1 MDKGFLTEAFKELKM
16 LNEEDYN
23 LNNKDE
29 IEDMH
34 DTVFNQLDDKS
45 IDIIDPNAQSVDDL
59 EDSYIGK
66 VILDCDVCHSKIY
79 KDPSEVVIDDES
91 SLANIDEECPYCYS
105 TDGYKIIGEVASYDG
120 ASLEDDADEEDEDDE
135 DEHDEDNEDEDEED
149 EELTEAKNKHYRKK
163 SYLKESQ
170 KSKSI
175 KESYRFYGSNKTVKD
190 YFNNVIVNA
199 ERVKDADIRFTN
211 YLITDKGKLEIGFI
225 KLPYETFPDDDAIIV
240 IPSFD
245 YQWIGDWDSA
255 LEVYDII
262 TKKVSEIYDIQTF
275 VNSISGDPSPEKVD
289 KILRGLSKSKVVD
302 LKESKSIKDDD
313 EDSINESR
321 KSKSIKESLQKG
333 DYVRI
338 QWKDPNW
345 STTSPCYASCT
356 YLGRTNDGKYKFKS
370 DTYGWIFIVDTTT
383 NTVTTPQDK
392 EFELYD
398 NSGWTK
404 IFNESKSIKEDEDS
418 INEGILGKA
427 AGGNLVGSTVGA
439 GLGTALGSVAG
450 VPGMIAGG
458 IAGSALGG
466 SAGSKLA
473 AGSELL
479 KDDIA
484 PSKGQRKFK
493 HLKSIDECNAS
504 NNSKSQLSNK
514 IYKSKKANEGLK
526 HLKKSF
532 KKNVSESQC
541 SQCDQVADILQNST
555 YPRGFRYL
563 SGNGT
568 AGEVQYN
575 GVKYAFRK
583 RNDGTYK
590 VMTSADAGWN
600 WSDTLYKESI
610 EDINVNTTD
619 GSVKVDQSE
628 GNINISIEKNSLKDD
643 KIIPVSSDVKD
654 EIANNSEDDTIE
666 FDDVDSQ
673 AFDELG
679 ESYLKKI
686 YENVKSFKTT
696 KSYQSGNKL
705 VVEGKIKFT
714 SNNVKPTQFIF
725 ENFNFNKSKEKL
737 VMFGENAQISRGKK
751 SFRLAGKLNENI
763 FVPTSLRYAYSAK
776 LDENKSQR
784 ITGHVKL
791 NEAKAV
797 DLSKVEGSMSNII
810 QSNMDKINNCKT
822 KDELLSTIKKIFD
835 ENNLNTKASNRLLN
849 NIARCKNFNN
859 ALMVVTNSYLSG
871 TGNKVIK

>member
-34 DTVFNQLDDKS
+34 DTVFNQLNDKS
-45 IDIIDPNAQSVDDL
+45 IDIIDPNAQSTDDL

-79 KDPSEVVIDDES
+79 KDPSEVIIDDES
-91 SLANIDEECPYCYS
+91 SLANVDEECPYCYS

-120 ASLEDDADEEDEDDE
+120 ASSENEDADE
-135 DEHDEDNEDEDEED
+135 
-149 EELTEAKNKHYRKK
+149 
-163 SYLKESQ
+163 
-170 KSKSI
+170 
-175 KESYRFYGSNKTVKD
+175 
-190 YFNNVIVNA
+190 
-199 ERVKDADIRFTN
+199 
-211 YLITDKGKLEIGFI
+211 
-225 KLPYETFPDDDAIIV
+225 
-240 IPSFD
+240 
-245 YQWIGDWDSA
+245 DSM
-255 LEVYDII
+255 D
-262 TKKVSEIYDIQTF
+262 
-275 VNSISGDPSPEKVD
+275 
-289 KILRGLSKSKVVD
+289 
-302 LKESKSIKDDD
+302 
-313 EDSINESR
+313 
-321 KSKSIKESLQKG
+321 
-333 DYVRI
+333 
-338 QWKDPNW
+338 
-345 STTSPCYASCT
+345 
-356 YLGRTNDGKYKFKS
+356 
-370 DTYGWIFIVDTTT
+370 
-383 NTVTTPQDK
+383 
-392 EFELYD
+392 
-398 NSGWTK
+398 
-404 IFNESKSIKEDEDS
+404 
-418 INEGILGKA
+418 EGILGKA
-427 AGGNLVGSTVGA
+427 VGGNLVGSTIGA

-458 IAGSALGG
+458 IAGSALSG

-473 AGSELL
+473 VGSELL

-484 PSKGQRKFK
+484 PGKSQRKFK
-493 HLKSIDECNAS
+493 HLKSIDES
-504 NNSKSQLSNK
+504 NDSKFSLSNK
-514 IYKSKKANEGLK
+514 IYKSKKVNEGLK

-532 KKNVSESQC
+532 KKSISESENLL
-541 SQCDQVADILQNST
+541 CDRVAYILQNNIF
-555 YPRGFRYL
+555 PRGFQYL

-568 AGEVQYN
+568 VGVVQYN
-575 GVKYAFRK
+575 GAKYAYRK
-583 RNDGTYK
+583 RDDGTYK
-590 VMTSADAGWN
+590 VMTDIAAGPN
-600 WSDTLYKESI
+600 WSETLYKESI

-619 GSVKVDQSE
+619 GCVKVDQSE
-628 GNINISIEKNSLKDD
+628 DNINISIEKNSLKDD
-643 KIIPVSSDVKD
+643 KIIPVSSDVKN
-654 EIANNSEDDTIE
+654 EIANDSEDDTVE

-705 VVEGKIKFT
+705 VIEGKIKFT

-725 ENFNFNKSKEKL
+725 ENFNFNKLKEKI

-763 FVPTSLRYAYSAK
+763 FIPTSLRYAYSAK

-784 ITGHVKL
+784 IVGHIKL
-791 NEAKAV
+791 NEAKVV

-822 KDELLSTIKKIFD
+822 KDELLNTVKKIFD

-849 NIARCKNFNN
+849 NIIRSKDFIT
-859 ALMVVTNSYLSG
+859 ALQAVTNSYLSG

>member
-79 KDPSEVVIDDES
+79 KDPSEVIIDDES

-120 ASLEDDADEEDEDDE
+120 ASLEDDEDDDEDDTEEDDTKEDDE
-135 DEHDEDNEDEDEED
+135 DDEDEED
-149 EELTEAKNKHYRKK
+149 EELTEAKNKRYRKK
-163 SYLKESQ
+163 SYLKEYQ
-170 KSKSI
+170 KSK
-175 KESYRFYGSNKTVKD
+175 FYKPYTFYSNKTVKD
-190 YFNNVIVNA
+190 YLNELIVDVEHTEDA
-199 ERVKDADIRFTN
+199 EIRFIN
-211 YLITDKGKLEIGFI
+211 YLITDKGKLEIGLI
-225 KLPYETFPDDDAIIV
+225 ELPYDSPIYGDAMIV

-245 YQWIGDWDSA
+245 YQWSGDWDSA
-255 LEVYDII
+255 LEIYDSI

-275 VNSISGDPSPEKVD
+275 IGSIDGDLSPEKID
-289 KILRGLSKSKVVD
+289 KILRDLSKSEVID
-302 LKESKSIKDDD
+302 LEESKSIKDDD
-313 EDSINESR
+313 EDSINE
-321 KSKSIKESLQKG
+321 
-333 DYVRI
+333 
-338 QWKDPNW
+338 
-345 STTSPCYASCT
+345 
-356 YLGRTNDGKYKFKS
+356 
-370 DTYGWIFIVDTTT
+370 
-383 NTVTTPQDK
+383 
-392 EFELYD
+392 
-398 NSGWTK
+398 
-404 IFNESKSIKEDEDS
+404 
-418 INEGILGKA
+418 GILGKA
-427 AGGNLVGSTVGA
+427 VGGNLVGSTVGA

-466 SAGSKLA
+466 STGSKLA

-532 KKNVSESQC
+532 KKNISESGC
-541 SQCDQVADILQNST
+541 TQCDIVADILQNST

-583 RNDGTYK
+583 RDDGTYK

-600 WSDTLYKESI
+600 WSDTLYKEGI

-725 ENFNFNKSKEKL
+725 ENFNFNKSKEKI

-784 ITGHVKL
+784 IAGYVKL

>member
-45 IDIIDPNAQSVDDL
+45 IDIIDPNAQSIDDL

-66 VILDCDVCHSKIY
+66 VILDCNVCHSKIY

-120 ASLEDDADEEDEDDE
+120 ASLEDEDDADEDDEHDEDDVDEEDEDDE
-135 DEHDEDNEDEDEED
+135 DEHDED
-149 EELTEAKNKHYRKK
+149 
-163 SYLKESQ
+163 
-170 KSKSI
+170 
-175 KESYRFYGSNKTVKD
+175 
-190 YFNNVIVNA
+190 
-199 ERVKDADIRFTN
+199 
-211 YLITDKGKLEIGFI
+211 
-225 KLPYETFPDDDAIIV
+225 
-240 IPSFD
+240 
-245 YQWIGDWDSA
+245 
-255 LEVYDII
+255 
-262 TKKVSEIYDIQTF
+262 
-275 VNSISGDPSPEKVD
+275 
-289 KILRGLSKSKVVD
+289 
-302 LKESKSIKDDD
+302 
-313 EDSINESR
+313 
-321 KSKSIKESLQKG
+321 
-333 DYVRI
+333 
-338 QWKDPNW
+338 
-345 STTSPCYASCT
+345 
-356 YLGRTNDGKYKFKS
+356 
-370 DTYGWIFIVDTTT
+370 
-383 NTVTTPQDK
+383 
-392 EFELYD
+392 
-398 NSGWTK
+398 
-404 IFNESKSIKEDEDS
+404 DEDS

-427 AGGNLVGSTVGA
+427 VGGNLVGSTVGA

-458 IAGSALGG
+458 IAGSALGR

-532 KKNVSESQC
+532 KKNISESQC
-541 SQCDQVADILQNST
+541 SQCDQVADILQNRT
-555 YPRGFRYL
+555 YPRGFKFL
-563 SGNGT
+563 SSNG
-568 AGEVQYN
+568 AVGEVQYN
-575 GVKYAFRK
+575 GAKYAFRK

-654 EIANNSEDDTIE
+654 EIANNSEDDTVE

-725 ENFNFNKSKEKL
+725 ENFNFNKSKSKI

>member
-45 IDIIDPNAQSVDDL
+45 IDIIDPNAQSIDDL

-66 VILDCDVCHSKIY
+66 VILDCNVCHSKIY
-79 KDPSEVVIDDES
+79 KDLSEVVIDDES

-120 ASLEDDADEEDEDDE
+120 ASLEDDADEDDEDDE
-135 DEHDEDNEDEDEED
+135 DEHDEDDADED
-149 EELTEAKNKHYRKK
+149 
-163 SYLKESQ
+163 
-170 KSKSI
+170 
-175 KESYRFYGSNKTVKD
+175 
-190 YFNNVIVNA
+190 
-199 ERVKDADIRFTN
+199 
-211 YLITDKGKLEIGFI
+211 
-225 KLPYETFPDDDAIIV
+225 
-240 IPSFD
+240 
-245 YQWIGDWDSA
+245 
-255 LEVYDII
+255 
-262 TKKVSEIYDIQTF
+262 
-275 VNSISGDPSPEKVD
+275 
-289 KILRGLSKSKVVD
+289 
-302 LKESKSIKDDD
+302 
-313 EDSINESR
+313 
-321 KSKSIKESLQKG
+321 
-333 DYVRI
+333 
-338 QWKDPNW
+338 
-345 STTSPCYASCT
+345 
-356 YLGRTNDGKYKFKS
+356 
-370 DTYGWIFIVDTTT
+370 
-383 NTVTTPQDK
+383 
-392 EFELYD
+392 
-398 NSGWTK
+398 
-404 IFNESKSIKEDEDS
+404 DEDS

-427 AGGNLVGSTVGA
+427 VGGNLVGSTVGA

-532 KKNVSESQC
+532 KKNISESQC
-541 SQCDQVADILQNST
+541 SQCDQVADILQNRT
-555 YPRGFRYL
+555 QPRGFKFL
-563 SGNGT
+563 SSNGVV
-568 AGEVQYN
+568 GEVQYN
-575 GVKYAFRK
+575 GAKYAFRK

-654 EIANNSEDDTIE
+654 EIANNSEDDTVE

-725 ENFNFNKSKEKL
+725 ENFNFNKSKSKI

-784 ITGHVKL
+784 ITGYVKL

>member
-45 IDIIDPNAQSVDDL
+45 IDIIDPNAQSIDDL

-66 VILDCDVCHSKIY
+66 VILDCNVCHSKIY
-79 KDPSEVVIDDES
+79 KDLSEVVIDDES

-120 ASLEDDADEEDEDDE
+120 ASLEDDADEDDEDDE
-135 DEHDEDNEDEDEED
+135 DEHDEDDADED
-149 EELTEAKNKHYRKK
+149 
-163 SYLKESQ
+163 
-170 KSKSI
+170 
-175 KESYRFYGSNKTVKD
+175 
-190 YFNNVIVNA
+190 
-199 ERVKDADIRFTN
+199 DAD
-211 YLITDKGKLEIGFI
+211 
-225 KLPYETFPDDDAIIV
+225 
-240 IPSFD
+240 
-245 YQWIGDWDSA
+245 
-255 LEVYDII
+255 
-262 TKKVSEIYDIQTF
+262 
-275 VNSISGDPSPEKVD
+275 
-289 KILRGLSKSKVVD
+289 
-302 LKESKSIKDDD
+302 
-313 EDSINESR
+313 ED
-321 KSKSIKESLQKG
+321 
-333 DYVRI
+333 
-338 QWKDPNW
+338 
-345 STTSPCYASCT
+345 
-356 YLGRTNDGKYKFKS
+356 
-370 DTYGWIFIVDTTT
+370 
-383 NTVTTPQDK
+383 
-392 EFELYD
+392 
-398 NSGWTK
+398 
-404 IFNESKSIKEDEDS
+404 DEDS

-427 AGGNLVGSTVGA
+427 VGGNLVGSTVGA

-532 KKNVSESQC
+532 KKNISESQC
-541 SQCDQVADILQNST
+541 SQCDQVADILQNRT
-555 YPRGFRYL
+555 QPRGFKFL
-563 SGNGT
+563 SSNGVV
-568 AGEVQYN
+568 GEVQYN
-575 GVKYAFRK
+575 GAKYAFRK

-654 EIANNSEDDTIE
+654 EIANNSEDDTVE

-725 ENFNFNKSKEKL
+725 ENFNFNKSKSKI

-784 ITGHVKL
+784 ITGYVKL

>member
-120 ASLEDDADEEDEDDE
+120 ASLEDDADEEDADE
-135 DEHDEDNEDEDEED
+135 EDEDEED
-149 EELTEAKNKHYRKK
+149 EH
-163 SYLKESQ
+163 
-170 KSKSI
+170 
-175 KESYRFYGSNKTVKD
+175 
-190 YFNNVIVNA
+190 
-199 ERVKDADIRFTN
+199 
-211 YLITDKGKLEIGFI
+211 
-225 KLPYETFPDDDAIIV
+225 
-240 IPSFD
+240 
-245 YQWIGDWDSA
+245 
-255 LEVYDII
+255 
-262 TKKVSEIYDIQTF
+262 
-275 VNSISGDPSPEKVD
+275 
-289 KILRGLSKSKVVD
+289 
-302 LKESKSIKDDD
+302 D
-313 EDSINESR
+313 ED
-321 KSKSIKESLQKG
+321 
-333 DYVRI
+333 
-338 QWKDPNW
+338 
-345 STTSPCYASCT
+345 
-356 YLGRTNDGKYKFKS
+356 
-370 DTYGWIFIVDTTT
+370 
-383 NTVTTPQDK
+383 
-392 EFELYD
+392 
-398 NSGWTK
+398 
-404 IFNESKSIKEDEDS
+404 DEDS

-427 AGGNLVGSTVGA
+427 VGGNLVGSTVGA

-458 IAGSALGG
+458 IAGSALGR

-479 KDDIA
+479 KDDIT
-484 PSKGQRKFK
+484 PSKSQRKFK
-493 HLKSIDECNAS
+493 HLKSIDECNTS

-514 IYKSKKANEGLK
+514 IYKSKKANEELK

-532 KKNVSESQC
+532 KKNISESQC
-541 SQCDQVADILQNST
+541 SQCDQVADILQNRT
-555 YPRGFRYL
+555 YPRGFKFL
-563 SGNGT
+563 SSNG
-568 AGEVQYN
+568 AVGEVQYN
-575 GVKYAFRK
+575 GAKYAFRK

-600 WSDTLYKESI
+600 WSETLYKESI

-654 EIANNSEDDTIE
+654 EIANNSEDDTVE

-725 ENFNFNKSKEKL
+725 ENFNFNKSKSKI

>member
-59 EDSYIGK
+59 EDSYVGK

-79 KDPSEVVIDDES
+79 KDPSEVIIDDES

-120 ASLEDDADEEDEDDE
+120 ASLEDDEDKDDEDDTEEDDTKEDDEEEDDE
-135 DEHDEDNEDEDEED
+135 DEDDADED
-149 EELTEAKNKHYRKK
+149 
-163 SYLKESQ
+163 
-170 KSKSI
+170 
-175 KESYRFYGSNKTVKD
+175 
-190 YFNNVIVNA
+190 
-199 ERVKDADIRFTN
+199 
-211 YLITDKGKLEIGFI
+211 
-225 KLPYETFPDDDAIIV
+225 
-240 IPSFD
+240 
-245 YQWIGDWDSA
+245 
-255 LEVYDII
+255 
-262 TKKVSEIYDIQTF
+262 
-275 VNSISGDPSPEKVD
+275 
-289 KILRGLSKSKVVD
+289 
-302 LKESKSIKDDD
+302 
-313 EDSINESR
+313 
-321 KSKSIKESLQKG
+321 
-333 DYVRI
+333 
-338 QWKDPNW
+338 
-345 STTSPCYASCT
+345 
-356 YLGRTNDGKYKFKS
+356 
-370 DTYGWIFIVDTTT
+370 
-383 NTVTTPQDK
+383 
-392 EFELYD
+392 
-398 NSGWTK
+398 
-404 IFNESKSIKEDEDS
+404 DEDS

-427 AGGNLVGSTVGA
+427 VGGNLVGSTVGA

-479 KDDIA
+479 KDDIT
-484 PSKGQRKFK
+484 PSKSQRKFK

-514 IYKSKKANEGLK
+514 IYKSKKVNEGLK

-532 KKNVSESQC
+532 KKNISESQC
-541 SQCDQVADILQNST
+541 SQCDQVADILQNRT
-555 YPRGFRYL
+555 YPRGFKFL
-563 SGNGT
+563 SNNGT
-568 AGEVQYN
+568 VGEVQYN
-575 GVKYAFRK
+575 GAKYAFRK

-590 VMTSADAGWN
+590 VRTSADAGWN
-600 WSDTLYKESI
+600 WSETLYKESI

-725 ENFNFNKSKEKL
+725 ENFNFNKSKEKI

-784 ITGHVKL
+784 IAGHVKL

>member
-79 KDPSEVVIDDES
+79 KDPSEVIIDDES

-149 EELTEAKNKHYRKK
+149 DELTEAKNKYCRKK
-163 SYLKESQ
+163 SYLKEYQ

-175 KESYRFYGSNKTVKD
+175 KESYRFYGSNQTVKD

-199 ERVKDADIRFTN
+199 EHVKDADIRFTN

-225 KLPYETFPDDDAIIV
+225 KLPYETFPDDDALIV

-275 VNSISGDPSPEKVD
+275 VNSISGDPSPEKID
-289 KILRGLSKSKVVD
+289 KILRSLSKSEVVD
-302 LKESKSIKDDD
+302 LEESKSIKDDD
-313 EDSINESR
+313 ED
-321 KSKSIKESLQKG
+321 
-333 DYVRI
+333 
-338 QWKDPNW
+338 
-345 STTSPCYASCT
+345 
-356 YLGRTNDGKYKFKS
+356 
-370 DTYGWIFIVDTTT
+370 
-383 NTVTTPQDK
+383 
-392 EFELYD
+392 
-398 NSGWTK
+398 
-404 IFNESKSIKEDEDS
+404 DEDS
-418 INEGILGKA
+418 IDEGILGKA
-427 AGGNLVGSTVGA
+427 VGGNLVGSTVGA

-479 KDDIA
+479 KDDIV

-504 NNSKSQLSNK
+504 NNSKSQPSNK
-514 IYKSKKANEGLK
+514 IYKSKKVNEGLK

-532 KKNVSESQC
+532 KK
-541 SQCDQVADILQNST
+541 
-555 YPRGFRYL
+555 
-563 SGNGT
+563 
-568 AGEVQYN
+568 
-575 GVKYAFRK
+575 K
-583 RNDGTYK
+583 
-590 VMTSADAGWN
+590 
-600 WSDTLYKESI
+600 SDYKESI

-628 GNINISIEKNSLKDD
+628 GNINISIEKNSLKDN

-725 ENFNFNKSKEKL
+725 ENFNFNKSKEKI

-784 ITGHVKL
+784 IAGHVKL

>member
-45 IDIIDPNAQSVDDL
+45 IDIIDPNAQSIDDL

-120 ASLEDDADEEDEDDE
+120 ASLEDEDDADEEDEDE
-135 DEHDEDNEDEDEED
+135 DDEDN
-149 EELTEAKNKHYRKK
+149 ELTEAKNKYCRKK
-163 SYLKESQ
+163 SYLKEYQ
-170 KSKSI
+170 KSKFY
-175 KESYRFYGSNKTVKD
+175 KPYRYDINKTVKD
-190 YFNNVIVNA
+190 YLNELIVDV
-199 ERVKDADIRFTN
+199 EHTEDAKIRFIN
-211 YLITDKGKLEIGFI
+211 YLITDKGKLEIGLI
-225 KLPYETFPDDDAIIV
+225 ELPYDSPIYGDAMIV

-245 YQWIGDWDSA
+245 YQWSGDWDSA
-255 LEVYDII
+255 LEIYDSI
-262 TKKVSEIYDIQTF
+262 TKRVSEIYDIQTF
-275 VNSISGDPSPEKVD
+275 IDSIDSDLSPEKVD

-302 LKESKSIKDDD
+302 LKESKSIKDD
-313 EDSINESR
+313 
-321 KSKSIKESLQKG
+321 
-333 DYVRI
+333 
-338 QWKDPNW
+338 
-345 STTSPCYASCT
+345 
-356 YLGRTNDGKYKFKS
+356 
-370 DTYGWIFIVDTTT
+370 
-383 NTVTTPQDK
+383 
-392 EFELYD
+392 
-398 NSGWTK
+398 
-404 IFNESKSIKEDEDS
+404 EDS

-427 AGGNLVGSTVGA
+427 VGGNLVGSTVGA

-479 KDDIA
+479 KDDIT
-484 PSKGQRKFK
+484 PSKSQRKFK

-532 KKNVSESQC
+532 KKNISESQC
-541 SQCDQVADILQNST
+541 SQCDQVADILQNRT
-555 YPRGFRYL
+555 YPRGFKFL
-563 SGNGT
+563 SSNGT

-575 GVKYAFRK
+575 GAKYAFRK
-583 RNDGTYK
+583 KNDGTYK
-590 VMTSADAGWN
+590 VMTDIAAGSN
-600 WSDTLYKESI
+600 WSETLYKESI

-654 EIANNSEDDTIE
+654 EIANNSEDDTVE

-725 ENFNFNKSKEKL
+725 ENFNFNKSKEKI

-784 ITGHVKL
+784 IAGHVKL

-797 DLSKVEGSMSNII
+797 DLSKIEGSMSNII

>member
-59 EDSYIGK
+59 EDSYVGK

-79 KDPSEVVIDDES
+79 KDPSEVIIDDES

-120 ASLEDDADEEDEDDE
+120 ASLEDDDEDDTEEDDTEEDDTKEDDEDDEEDED
-135 DEHDEDNEDEDEED
+135 
-149 EELTEAKNKHYRKK
+149 
-163 SYLKESQ
+163 
-170 KSKSI
+170 
-175 KESYRFYGSNKTVKD
+175 
-190 YFNNVIVNA
+190 
-199 ERVKDADIRFTN
+199 
-211 YLITDKGKLEIGFI
+211 
-225 KLPYETFPDDDAIIV
+225 
-240 IPSFD
+240 
-245 YQWIGDWDSA
+245 
-255 LEVYDII
+255 
-262 TKKVSEIYDIQTF
+262 
-275 VNSISGDPSPEKVD
+275 
-289 KILRGLSKSKVVD
+289 
-302 LKESKSIKDDD
+302 
-313 EDSINESR
+313 
-321 KSKSIKESLQKG
+321 
-333 DYVRI
+333 
-338 QWKDPNW
+338 
-345 STTSPCYASCT
+345 
-356 YLGRTNDGKYKFKS
+356 
-370 DTYGWIFIVDTTT
+370 
-383 NTVTTPQDK
+383 
-392 EFELYD
+392 
-398 NSGWTK
+398 
-404 IFNESKSIKEDEDS
+404 DEDS

-427 AGGNLVGSTVGA
+427 VGGNLVGSTVGA

-458 IAGSALGG
+458 IAGSALGR

-504 NNSKSQLSNK
+504 NNSKSQFSNK

-532 KKNVSESQC
+532 KKNISESQC
-541 SQCDQVADILQNST
+541 SQCDQVADILQNRT
-555 YPRGFRYL
+555 YPRGFKFL
-563 SGNGT
+563 SNNGT
-568 AGEVQYN
+568 VGEVQYN
-575 GVKYAFRK
+575 GAKYAFRK

-590 VMTSADAGWN
+590 VRTSADAGWN
-600 WSDTLYKESI
+600 WSETLYKESI

-725 ENFNFNKSKEKL
+725 ENFNFNKSKEKI

-784 ITGHVKL
+784 IAGHVKL

-849 NIARCKNFNN
+849 NIAKCKNFTD
-859 ALMVVTNSYLSG
+859 ALTVVTNSYLSG

>member
-59 EDSYIGK
+59 EDSYVGK

-79 KDPSEVVIDDES
+79 KDPSEVIIDDES

-120 ASLEDDADEEDEDDE
+120 ASLEDEDEDDTEEDDEDGEDDTEEDDE
-135 DEHDEDNEDEDEED
+135 DEDDADEDEPYTYD
-149 EELTEAKNKHYRKK
+149 
-163 SYLKESQ
+163 
-170 KSKSI
+170 I
-175 KESYRFYGSNKTVKD
+175 NKTVKD
-190 YFNNVIVNA
+190 YLNELIVDV
-199 ERVKDADIRFTN
+199 EHTEDAKIRFIN
-211 YLITDKGKLEIGFI
+211 YLITDKGKLEIGLI
-225 KLPYETFPDDDAIIV
+225 ELPYDSPIYGDAMIV

-245 YQWIGDWDSA
+245 YQWSGDWDSA
-255 LEVYDII
+255 LEIYDSI

-275 VNSISGDPSPEKVD
+275 IGSIDGDLSPEKID
-289 KILRGLSKSKVVD
+289 KILRDLSKSGVVD
-302 LKESKSIKDDD
+302 LEESKSIKDDD
-313 EDSINESR
+313 EDSINE
-321 KSKSIKESLQKG
+321 
-333 DYVRI
+333 
-338 QWKDPNW
+338 
-345 STTSPCYASCT
+345 
-356 YLGRTNDGKYKFKS
+356 
-370 DTYGWIFIVDTTT
+370 
-383 NTVTTPQDK
+383 
-392 EFELYD
+392 
-398 NSGWTK
+398 
-404 IFNESKSIKEDEDS
+404 
-418 INEGILGKA
+418 GILGKA
-427 AGGNLVGSTVGA
+427 VGGNLVGSTVGA

-532 KKNVSESQC
+532 KKNISESQC
-541 SQCDQVADILQNST
+541 TQCDIVADILQNST
-555 YPRGFRYL
+555 HPRGFRYL

-600 WSDTLYKESI
+600 WSETLYKESI

-643 KIIPVSSDVKD
+643 KIVPVSSDVKD

-725 ENFNFNKSKEKL
+725 ENFNFNKSKEKI

-784 ITGHVKL
+784 IAGHVKL
-791 NEAKAV
+791 NEAKAI

-849 NIARCKNFNN
+849 NIAKCKNFTD
-859 ALMVVTNSYLSG
+859 ALTVVTNSYLSG

>member
-79 KDPSEVVIDDES
+79 KDPSEVIIDDES

-120 ASLEDDADEEDEDDE
+120 ASLEDEDDTEEDDEDGEDDTEEDDEDGEDEEDED
-135 DEHDEDNEDEDEED
+135 
-149 EELTEAKNKHYRKK
+149 
-163 SYLKESQ
+163 
-170 KSKSI
+170 
-175 KESYRFYGSNKTVKD
+175 
-190 YFNNVIVNA
+190 
-199 ERVKDADIRFTN
+199 
-211 YLITDKGKLEIGFI
+211 
-225 KLPYETFPDDDAIIV
+225 
-240 IPSFD
+240 
-245 YQWIGDWDSA
+245 
-255 LEVYDII
+255 
-262 TKKVSEIYDIQTF
+262 
-275 VNSISGDPSPEKVD
+275 
-289 KILRGLSKSKVVD
+289 
-302 LKESKSIKDDD
+302 
-313 EDSINESR
+313 
-321 KSKSIKESLQKG
+321 
-333 DYVRI
+333 
-338 QWKDPNW
+338 
-345 STTSPCYASCT
+345 
-356 YLGRTNDGKYKFKS
+356 
-370 DTYGWIFIVDTTT
+370 
-383 NTVTTPQDK
+383 
-392 EFELYD
+392 
-398 NSGWTK
+398 
-404 IFNESKSIKEDEDS
+404 DEDS

-427 AGGNLVGSTVGA
+427 VGGNLVGSTVGA

-458 IAGSALGG
+458 IAGSALGR

-504 NNSKSQLSNK
+504 NNSKSQFSNK

-532 KKNVSESQC
+532 KKNISESQC
-541 SQCDQVADILQNST
+541 SQCDQVADILQNRT
-555 YPRGFRYL
+555 YPRDFKFL
-563 SGNGT
+563 SSNGT
-568 AGEVQYN
+568 VGEVQYN
-575 GVKYAFRK
+575 GAKYAFRK
-583 RNDGTYK
+583 RNNGTYK

-600 WSDTLYKESI
+600 WSETLYKESI

-643 KIIPVSSDVKD
+643 KIVPVSSDVKD

-725 ENFNFNKSKEKL
+725 ENFNFNKSKEKI

-784 ITGHVKL
+784 IAGHVKL

-849 NIARCKNFNN
+849 NIAKCKNFTD
-859 ALMVVTNSYLSG
+859 ALTVVTNSYLSG

>member
-79 KDPSEVVIDDES
+79 KDPSEVIIDDES

-149 EELTEAKNKHYRKK
+149 DELTEAKNKYCRKK
-163 SYLKESQ
+163 SYLKEYQ

-175 KESYRFYGSNKTVKD
+175 KESYRFYGSNQTVKD

-199 ERVKDADIRFTN
+199 EHVKDADIRFTN

-225 KLPYETFPDDDAIIV
+225 KLPYETFPDDDALIV

-275 VNSISGDPSPEKVD
+275 VNSISGDPSPEKID
-289 KILRGLSKSKVVD
+289 KILRSLSKSEVVD
-302 LKESKSIKDDD
+302 LEESKSIKDDD
-313 EDSINESR
+313 ED
-321 KSKSIKESLQKG
+321 
-333 DYVRI
+333 
-338 QWKDPNW
+338 
-345 STTSPCYASCT
+345 
-356 YLGRTNDGKYKFKS
+356 
-370 DTYGWIFIVDTTT
+370 
-383 NTVTTPQDK
+383 
-392 EFELYD
+392 
-398 NSGWTK
+398 
-404 IFNESKSIKEDEDS
+404 DEDS
-418 INEGILGKA
+418 IDEGILGKA
-427 AGGNLVGSTVGA
+427 VGGNLVGSTVGA

-450 VPGMIAGG
+450 VPGMIVGG

-479 KDDIA
+479 KDDIV

-504 NNSKSQLSNK
+504 NNSKSQPSNK
-514 IYKSKKANEGLK
+514 IYKSKKVNEGLK

-532 KKNVSESQC
+532 KK
-541 SQCDQVADILQNST
+541 
-555 YPRGFRYL
+555 
-563 SGNGT
+563 
-568 AGEVQYN
+568 
-575 GVKYAFRK
+575 K
-583 RNDGTYK
+583 
-590 VMTSADAGWN
+590 
-600 WSDTLYKESI
+600 SDYKESI

-628 GNINISIEKNSLKDD
+628 GNINISIEKNSLKDN

-725 ENFNFNKSKEKL
+725 ENFNFNKSKEKI

-784 ITGHVKL
+784 IAGHVKL

>member
-59 EDSYIGK
+59 EDSYVGK

-79 KDPSEVVIDDES
+79 KDPSEVIIDDES

-120 ASLEDDADEEDEDDE
+120 ASLEDDEDKDDEDDTEEDDTKEDDEEEDDE
-135 DEHDEDNEDEDEED
+135 DEDDADED
-149 EELTEAKNKHYRKK
+149 
-163 SYLKESQ
+163 
-170 KSKSI
+170 
-175 KESYRFYGSNKTVKD
+175 
-190 YFNNVIVNA
+190 
-199 ERVKDADIRFTN
+199 
-211 YLITDKGKLEIGFI
+211 
-225 KLPYETFPDDDAIIV
+225 
-240 IPSFD
+240 
-245 YQWIGDWDSA
+245 
-255 LEVYDII
+255 
-262 TKKVSEIYDIQTF
+262 
-275 VNSISGDPSPEKVD
+275 
-289 KILRGLSKSKVVD
+289 
-302 LKESKSIKDDD
+302 
-313 EDSINESR
+313 
-321 KSKSIKESLQKG
+321 
-333 DYVRI
+333 
-338 QWKDPNW
+338 
-345 STTSPCYASCT
+345 
-356 YLGRTNDGKYKFKS
+356 
-370 DTYGWIFIVDTTT
+370 
-383 NTVTTPQDK
+383 
-392 EFELYD
+392 
-398 NSGWTK
+398 
-404 IFNESKSIKEDEDS
+404 DEDS

-427 AGGNLVGSTVGA
+427 VGGNLVGSTVGA

-458 IAGSALGG
+458 IAGSALGR

-532 KKNVSESQC
+532 KKNISESQC
-541 SQCDQVADILQNST
+541 SQCDQVADILQNRT
-555 YPRGFRYL
+555 YPRGFKFL
-563 SGNGT
+563 SSNGT
-568 AGEVQYN
+568 IGEVQYN
-575 GVKYAFRK
+575 GAKYAFRK

-590 VMTSADAGWN
+590 VMTDIAAGSN
-600 WSDTLYKESI
+600 WSETLYKESI

-725 ENFNFNKSKEKL
+725 ENFNFNKAKEKI

-784 ITGHVKL
+784 IAGHVKL
-791 NEAKAV
+791 NEAKAI

-849 NIARCKNFNN
+849 NIAKCKNFTD
-859 ALMVVTNSYLSG
+859 ALTVVTNSYLSG

>member
-79 KDPSEVVIDDES
+79 KDPSEVIIDDES

-120 ASLEDDADEEDEDDE
+120 ASFEDDDEDDTEEDDTKEDDEDGEDEEDEDD
-135 DEHDEDNEDEDEED
+135 ED

-163 SYLKESQ
+163 SYLKEYQ
-170 KSKSI
+170 KSK
-175 KESYRFYGSNKTVKD
+175 FYHPYMYDINKTVKD
-190 YFNNVIVNA
+190 YLNELIVDV
-199 ERVKDADIRFTN
+199 EHTEDAKIRFIN
-211 YLITDKGKLEIGFI
+211 YLITDKGKLEIGLI
-225 KLPYETFPDDDAIIV
+225 ELPYDSPIYGDAMIV

-245 YQWIGDWDSA
+245 YQWSDEWNRA
-255 LEVYDII
+255 LEIYDSI

-275 VNSISGDPSPEKVD
+275 IDSIDGDISPEKID
-289 KILRGLSKSKVVD
+289 KILRDLSKSGVVD
-302 LKESKSIKDDD
+302 LEESKSIKDDD
-313 EDSINESR
+313 EDSINE
-321 KSKSIKESLQKG
+321 
-333 DYVRI
+333 
-338 QWKDPNW
+338 
-345 STTSPCYASCT
+345 
-356 YLGRTNDGKYKFKS
+356 
-370 DTYGWIFIVDTTT
+370 
-383 NTVTTPQDK
+383 
-392 EFELYD
+392 
-398 NSGWTK
+398 
-404 IFNESKSIKEDEDS
+404 
-418 INEGILGKA
+418 GILGKA
-427 AGGNLVGSTVGA
+427 VGGNLVGSTVGA

-532 KKNVSESQC
+532 KKNISESQC
-541 SQCDQVADILQNST
+541 SQCDIVADILQNRT
-555 YPRGFRYL
+555 YPRGFKFL
-563 SGNGT
+563 SSNGT
-568 AGEVQYN
+568 VGEVQYN
-575 GVKYAFRK
+575 GAKYAFRK
-583 RNDGTYK
+583 KNDGTYK
-590 VMTSADAGWN
+590 VMTDIAAGSN
-600 WSDTLYKESI
+600 WSETLYKESI

-643 KIIPVSSDVKD
+643 KIVPVSSDVKD

-725 ENFNFNKSKEKL
+725 ENFNFNKSKEKI

-763 FVPTSLRYAYSAK
+763 FIPTSLRYAYSAK

-784 ITGHVKL
+784 IAGHVKL
-791 NEAKAV
+791 NEAKAI

-849 NIARCKNFNN
+849 NIAKCKNFTD
-859 ALMVVTNSYLSG
+859 ALTVVTNSYLSG

>member
-79 KDPSEVVIDDES
+79 KDPSEVIIDDES

-120 ASLEDDADEEDEDDE
+120 ASLEDEDDDVEEDEDDADEDDDTEE
-135 DEHDEDNEDEDEED
+135 DEYDEDNED
-149 EELTEAKNKHYRKK
+149 
-163 SYLKESQ
+163 
-170 KSKSI
+170 
-175 KESYRFYGSNKTVKD
+175 
-190 YFNNVIVNA
+190 
-199 ERVKDADIRFTN
+199 
-211 YLITDKGKLEIGFI
+211 
-225 KLPYETFPDDDAIIV
+225 
-240 IPSFD
+240 
-245 YQWIGDWDSA
+245 
-255 LEVYDII
+255 
-262 TKKVSEIYDIQTF
+262 
-275 VNSISGDPSPEKVD
+275 
-289 KILRGLSKSKVVD
+289 
-302 LKESKSIKDDD
+302 
-313 EDSINESR
+313 
-321 KSKSIKESLQKG
+321 
-333 DYVRI
+333 
-338 QWKDPNW
+338 
-345 STTSPCYASCT
+345 
-356 YLGRTNDGKYKFKS
+356 
-370 DTYGWIFIVDTTT
+370 
-383 NTVTTPQDK
+383 
-392 EFELYD
+392 
-398 NSGWTK
+398 
-404 IFNESKSIKEDEDS
+404 DEDS

-427 AGGNLVGSTVGA
+427 VGGNLVGSAVGA

-458 IAGSALGG
+458 IAGSALGR
-466 SAGSKLA
+466 STGSKLA

-532 KKNVSESQC
+532 KKNISESQC
-541 SQCDQVADILQNST
+541 SQCDQVADILQNRT
-555 YPRGFRYL
+555 YPRGFKFL
-563 SGNGT
+563 SSNGT
-568 AGEVQYN
+568 VGEVQYN
-575 GVKYAFRK
+575 GAKYAFRK

-590 VMTSADAGWN
+590 VMTSTDAGWN

-725 ENFNFNKSKEKL
+725 ENFNFNKSKEKI

-784 ITGHVKL
+784 IAGHVKL

-835 ENNLNTKASNRLLN
+835 ENNLNTKASNKLLN

>member
-1 MDKGFLTEAFKELKM
+1 
-16 LNEEDYN
+16 
-23 LNNKDE
+23 
-29 IEDMH
+29 
-34 DTVFNQLDDKS
+34 
-45 IDIIDPNAQSVDDL
+45 
-59 EDSYIGK
+59 
-66 VILDCDVCHSKIY
+66 
-79 KDPSEVVIDDES
+79 
-91 SLANIDEECPYCYS
+91 
-105 TDGYKIIGEVASYDG
+105 
-120 ASLEDDADEEDEDDE
+120 
-135 DEHDEDNEDEDEED
+135 
-149 EELTEAKNKHYRKK
+149 
-163 SYLKESQ
+163 
-170 KSKSI
+170 
-175 KESYRFYGSNKTVKD
+175 
-190 YFNNVIVNA
+190 
-199 ERVKDADIRFTN
+199 
-211 YLITDKGKLEIGFI
+211 
-225 KLPYETFPDDDAIIV
+225 
-240 IPSFD
+240 
-245 YQWIGDWDSA
+245 
-255 LEVYDII
+255 
-262 TKKVSEIYDIQTF
+262 
-275 VNSISGDPSPEKVD
+275 
-289 KILRGLSKSKVVD
+289 
-302 LKESKSIKDDD
+302 
-313 EDSINESR
+313 
-321 KSKSIKESLQKG
+321 
-333 DYVRI
+333 
-338 QWKDPNW
+338 
-345 STTSPCYASCT
+345 
-356 YLGRTNDGKYKFKS
+356 
-370 DTYGWIFIVDTTT
+370 
-383 NTVTTPQDK
+383 
-392 EFELYD
+392 
-398 NSGWTK
+398 
-404 IFNESKSIKEDEDS
+404 
-418 INEGILGKA
+418 
-427 AGGNLVGSTVGA
+427 
-439 GLGTALGSVAG
+439 
-450 VPGMIAGG
+450 MIAGG

-479 KDDIA
+479 KDNIA
-484 PSKGQRKFK
+484 PNKGQRKFK

-514 IYKSKKANEGLK
+514 IYKSKKVNEGLK

-532 KKNVSESQC
+532 KKNISESQC
-541 SQCDQVADILQNST
+541 SQCDQVADILQNRT
-555 YPRGFRYL
+555 YPRGFKFL
-563 SGNGT
+563 SNNGT
-568 AGEVQYN
+568 VGEVQYN
-575 GVKYAFRK
+575 GAKYAFRK

-590 VMTSADAGWN
+590 VRTSADAGWN
-600 WSDTLYKESI
+600 WSETLYKESI

-725 ENFNFNKSKEKL
+725 ENFNFNKSKEKI

-784 ITGHVKL
+784 IAGHVKL

>member
-120 ASLEDDADEEDEDDE
+120 ASLEDDDEDDTEEDDTEEDDTKEDDEEDEDD
-135 DEHDEDNEDEDEED
+135 ED
-149 EELTEAKNKHYRKK
+149 EELTEAKNKHCRKK
-163 SYLKESQ
+163 SYLKEYQ
-170 KSKSI
+170 KSKFY
-175 KESYRFYGSNKTVKD
+175 KPYRYDINKTVKD
-190 YFNNVIVNA
+190 YLNELIVDV
-199 ERVKDADIRFTN
+199 EHTEDAKIRFIN
-211 YLITDKGKLEIGFI
+211 YLITDKGKLEIGLI
-225 KLPYETFPDDDAIIV
+225 ELPYDSPIYGDAMIV

-245 YQWIGDWDSA
+245 YQWSGDWDSA
-255 LEVYDII
+255 LEIYDSI

-275 VNSISGDPSPEKVD
+275 IDSIDGDISPEKID
-289 KILRGLSKSKVVD
+289 KILRDLSRSEVVD
-302 LKESKSIKDDD
+302 LEESKSIKDDD
-313 EDSINESR
+313 EDSINE
-321 KSKSIKESLQKG
+321 
-333 DYVRI
+333 
-338 QWKDPNW
+338 
-345 STTSPCYASCT
+345 
-356 YLGRTNDGKYKFKS
+356 
-370 DTYGWIFIVDTTT
+370 
-383 NTVTTPQDK
+383 
-392 EFELYD
+392 
-398 NSGWTK
+398 
-404 IFNESKSIKEDEDS
+404 
-418 INEGILGKA
+418 GILGKA
-427 AGGNLVGSTVGA
+427 VGGNLVGSTVGA

-458 IAGSALGG
+458 IAGSALGR

-532 KKNVSESQC
+532 KKNISESQC

-555 YPRGFRYL
+555 HPRGFRYL

-583 RNDGTYK
+583 RDDGTYK

-600 WSDTLYKESI
+600 WSDTLYKEGI

-725 ENFNFNKSKEKL
+725 ENFNFNKSKEKI

-784 ITGHVKL
+784 IAGHVKL

>member
-59 EDSYIGK
+59 EDSYVGK

-79 KDPSEVVIDDES
+79 KDPSEVIIDDES

-120 ASLEDDADEEDEDDE
+120 ASLEDDEDKDDEDDTEEDDTKEDDE
-135 DEHDEDNEDEDEED
+135 DEDDADED
-149 EELTEAKNKHYRKK
+149 
-163 SYLKESQ
+163 
-170 KSKSI
+170 
-175 KESYRFYGSNKTVKD
+175 
-190 YFNNVIVNA
+190 
-199 ERVKDADIRFTN
+199 
-211 YLITDKGKLEIGFI
+211 
-225 KLPYETFPDDDAIIV
+225 
-240 IPSFD
+240 
-245 YQWIGDWDSA
+245 
-255 LEVYDII
+255 
-262 TKKVSEIYDIQTF
+262 
-275 VNSISGDPSPEKVD
+275 
-289 KILRGLSKSKVVD
+289 
-302 LKESKSIKDDD
+302 
-313 EDSINESR
+313 
-321 KSKSIKESLQKG
+321 
-333 DYVRI
+333 
-338 QWKDPNW
+338 
-345 STTSPCYASCT
+345 
-356 YLGRTNDGKYKFKS
+356 
-370 DTYGWIFIVDTTT
+370 
-383 NTVTTPQDK
+383 
-392 EFELYD
+392 
-398 NSGWTK
+398 
-404 IFNESKSIKEDEDS
+404 DEDS

-427 AGGNLVGSTVGA
+427 VGGNLVGSTVGA

-458 IAGSALGG
+458 IAGSALGR

-479 KDDIA
+479 KDNIA
-484 PSKGQRKFK
+484 PNKGQRKFK

-514 IYKSKKANEGLK
+514 IYKSKKVNEGLK

-532 KKNVSESQC
+532 KKNISESQC
-541 SQCDQVADILQNST
+541 SQCDQVADILQNRT
-555 YPRGFRYL
+555 YPRGFKFL
-563 SGNGT
+563 SNNGT
-568 AGEVQYN
+568 VGEVQYN
-575 GVKYAFRK
+575 GAKYAFRK

-590 VMTSADAGWN
+590 VRTSADAGWN
-600 WSDTLYKESI
+600 WSETLYKESI

-725 ENFNFNKSKEKL
+725 ENFNFNKSKEKI

-784 ITGHVKL
+784 IAGHVKL

>member
-59 EDSYIGK
+59 EDSYVGK

-79 KDPSEVVIDDES
+79 KDPSEVIIDDES

-120 ASLEDDADEEDEDDE
+120 ASLEDDEDKDDEDDTEEDDTKEDDE
-135 DEHDEDNEDEDEED
+135 DEDDADED
-149 EELTEAKNKHYRKK
+149 
-163 SYLKESQ
+163 
-170 KSKSI
+170 
-175 KESYRFYGSNKTVKD
+175 
-190 YFNNVIVNA
+190 
-199 ERVKDADIRFTN
+199 
-211 YLITDKGKLEIGFI
+211 
-225 KLPYETFPDDDAIIV
+225 
-240 IPSFD
+240 
-245 YQWIGDWDSA
+245 
-255 LEVYDII
+255 
-262 TKKVSEIYDIQTF
+262 
-275 VNSISGDPSPEKVD
+275 
-289 KILRGLSKSKVVD
+289 
-302 LKESKSIKDDD
+302 
-313 EDSINESR
+313 
-321 KSKSIKESLQKG
+321 
-333 DYVRI
+333 
-338 QWKDPNW
+338 
-345 STTSPCYASCT
+345 
-356 YLGRTNDGKYKFKS
+356 
-370 DTYGWIFIVDTTT
+370 
-383 NTVTTPQDK
+383 
-392 EFELYD
+392 
-398 NSGWTK
+398 
-404 IFNESKSIKEDEDS
+404 DEDS

-427 AGGNLVGSTVGA
+427 VGGNLVGSTVGA
-439 GLGTALGSVAG
+439 GLGTALGSIAG

-458 IAGSALGG
+458 IAGSALGR

-479 KDDIA
+479 KDNIA
-484 PSKGQRKFK
+484 PNKGQRKFK

-514 IYKSKKANEGLK
+514 IYKSKKVNEGLK

-532 KKNVSESQC
+532 KKNISESQC
-541 SQCDQVADILQNST
+541 SQCDQVADILQNRT
-555 YPRGFRYL
+555 YPRGFKFL
-563 SGNGT
+563 SNNGT
-568 AGEVQYN
+568 VGEVQYN
-575 GVKYAFRK
+575 GAKYAFRK

-590 VMTSADAGWN
+590 VRTSADAGWN
-600 WSDTLYKESI
+600 WSETLYKESI

-725 ENFNFNKSKEKL
+725 ENFNFNKSKEKI

-784 ITGHVKL
+784 IAGHVKL

>member
-45 IDIIDPNAQSVDDL
+45 IDVIDPNAQSIDDL

-120 ASLEDDADEEDEDDE
+120 ASFKDEEDADEEDEDEEEDVDEDDE
-135 DEHDEDNEDEDEED
+135 DED
-149 EELTEAKNKHYRKK
+149 
-163 SYLKESQ
+163 
-170 KSKSI
+170 
-175 KESYRFYGSNKTVKD
+175 
-190 YFNNVIVNA
+190 
-199 ERVKDADIRFTN
+199 
-211 YLITDKGKLEIGFI
+211 
-225 KLPYETFPDDDAIIV
+225 
-240 IPSFD
+240 
-245 YQWIGDWDSA
+245 
-255 LEVYDII
+255 
-262 TKKVSEIYDIQTF
+262 
-275 VNSISGDPSPEKVD
+275 
-289 KILRGLSKSKVVD
+289 
-302 LKESKSIKDDD
+302 
-313 EDSINESR
+313 
-321 KSKSIKESLQKG
+321 
-333 DYVRI
+333 
-338 QWKDPNW
+338 
-345 STTSPCYASCT
+345 
-356 YLGRTNDGKYKFKS
+356 
-370 DTYGWIFIVDTTT
+370 
-383 NTVTTPQDK
+383 
-392 EFELYD
+392 
-398 NSGWTK
+398 
-404 IFNESKSIKEDEDS
+404 DEDS

-427 AGGNLVGSTVGA
+427 VGGNLVGSTVGA

-541 SQCDQVADILQNST
+541 SQCDQVADILQTRT
-555 YPRGFRYL
+555 YPRGFKFL
-563 SGNGT
+563 SSNGT
-568 AGEVQYN
+568 VGEVQYN
-575 GVKYAFRK
+575 GAKYAFRK

-600 WSDTLYKESI
+600 WSETLYKESI

-725 ENFNFNKSKEKL
+725 ENFNFNKSKEKI

-784 ITGHVKL
+784 IAGHVKL

>member
-45 IDIIDPNAQSVDDL
+45 IDIIDPNAQSIDDL

-79 KDPSEVVIDDES
+79 KDPSEVIIDDES
-91 SLANIDEECPYCYS
+91 SLANVDEECPYCYS

-120 ASLEDDADEEDEDDE
+120 VSSE
-135 DEHDEDNEDEDEED
+135 NED
-149 EELTEAKNKHYRKK
+149 A
-163 SYLKESQ
+163 
-170 KSKSI
+170 
-175 KESYRFYGSNKTVKD
+175 G
-190 YFNNVIVNA
+190 
-199 ERVKDADIRFTN
+199 
-211 YLITDKGKLEIGFI
+211 
-225 KLPYETFPDDDAIIV
+225 
-240 IPSFD
+240 
-245 YQWIGDWDSA
+245 
-255 LEVYDII
+255 
-262 TKKVSEIYDIQTF
+262 
-275 VNSISGDPSPEKVD
+275 
-289 KILRGLSKSKVVD
+289 
-302 LKESKSIKDDD
+302 
-313 EDSINESR
+313 EDSM
-321 KSKSIKESLQKG
+321 
-333 DYVRI
+333 D
-338 QWKDPNW
+338 
-345 STTSPCYASCT
+345 
-356 YLGRTNDGKYKFKS
+356 
-370 DTYGWIFIVDTTT
+370 
-383 NTVTTPQDK
+383 
-392 EFELYD
+392 
-398 NSGWTK
+398 
-404 IFNESKSIKEDEDS
+404 
-418 INEGILGKA
+418 EGILGKA
-427 AGGNLVGSTVGA
+427 VGGNLVGSTVGA

-473 AGSELL
+473 VGSELL
-479 KDDIA
+479 KDDIT
-484 PSKGQRKFK
+484 PGKSQRKFK
-493 HLKSIDECNAS
+493 HLKSIDECNTS
-504 NNSKSQLSNK
+504 NDSKFQFSNK
-514 IYKSKKANEGLK
+514 IYKSKKVNEGLK

-532 KKNVSESQC
+532 KKNISESENLL
-541 SQCDQVADILQNST
+541 CDRVAYILQNNIF
-555 YPRGFRYL
+555 PRGFQYL

-568 AGEVQYN
+568 VGVVQYN
-575 GVKYAFRK
+575 GAKYAYRK
-583 RNDGTYK
+583 RDDGTYK
-590 VMTSADAGWN
+590 VMTNIAAGPN
-600 WSDTLYKESI
+600 WSETLYKESI

-619 GSVKVDQSE
+619 GRVKVDQSE
-628 GNINISIEKNSLKDD
+628 DNINISIEKNSLKDD
-643 KIIPVSSDVKD
+643 KIIPVSSGVKD
-654 EIANNSEDDTIE
+654 EIANNSEDDTVE

-705 VVEGKIKFT
+705 VIEGKIKFT

-725 ENFNFNKSKEKL
+725 ENFNFNKLKEKI

-763 FVPTSLRYAYSAK
+763 FIPTSLRYAYSAK

-784 ITGHVKL
+784 IAGHIKL
-791 NEAKAV
+791 NEAKVV

-849 NIARCKNFNN
+849 NIARCKNFID

>member
-59 EDSYIGK
+59 EDSYVGK

-120 ASLEDDADEEDEDDE
+120 ASLEDNTKEDDADEDDE
-135 DEHDEDNEDEDEED
+135 DKDDEDDTDEDD
-149 EELTEAKNKHYRKK
+149 EELTEAKNKRCRKK
-163 SYLKESQ
+163 SYLKESN
-170 KSKSI
+170 S
-175 KESYRFYGSNKTVKD
+175 EGVTVSD
-190 YFNNVIVNA
+190 LEGVISQ
-199 ERVKDADIRFTN
+199 
-211 YLITDKGKLEIGFI
+211 LE
-225 KLPYETFPDDDAIIV
+225 EIIEEM
-240 IPSFD
+240 
-245 YQWIGDWDSA
+245 QGR
-255 LEVYDII
+255 
-262 TKKVSEIYDIQTF
+262 DIQTLHLAPNTYGLYGTF
-275 VNSISGDPSPEKVD
+275 IGFPSAGYLSIDSPFGED
-289 KILRGLSKSKVVD
+289 EED
-302 LKESKSIKDDD
+302 YDYED
-313 EDSINESR
+313 ED
-321 KSKSIKESLQKG
+321 
-333 DYVRI
+333 
-338 QWKDPNW
+338 
-345 STTSPCYASCT
+345 
-356 YLGRTNDGKYKFKS
+356 
-370 DTYGWIFIVDTTT
+370 
-383 NTVTTPQDK
+383 
-392 EFELYD
+392 
-398 NSGWTK
+398 
-404 IFNESKSIKEDEDS
+404 DEDS

-427 AGGNLVGSTVGA
+427 VGGNLVGSTVGA

-504 NNSKSQLSNK
+504 NGSKSQLSNK
-514 IYKSKKANEGLK
+514 IYKSKKVNEGLK

-541 SQCDQVADILQNST
+541 LRCDRVADILQNST
-555 YPRGFRYL
+555 YKKSGTYPRGFKFL
-563 SGNGT
+563 SSNGT
-568 AGEVQYN
+568 TGEVQYN
-575 GVKYAFRK
+575 GAKYAFRK

-590 VMTSADAGWN
+590 VMTSADAGSN
-600 WSDTLYKESI
+600 WSETLYKESI

-654 EIANNSEDDTIE
+654 EIANNNEDDNNSEDDTVE

-725 ENFNFNKSKEKL
+725 ENFNFNKSKEKI

-791 NEAKAV
+791 NEAKAI

-810 QSNMDKINNCKT
+810 KSNMDKINNCKT

-849 NIARCKNFNN
+849 NIAKCKNFVD

>member
-59 EDSYIGK
+59 EDSYVGK

-120 ASLEDDADEEDEDDE
+120 ASLEDEDDVDEEDEDDE
-135 DEHDEDNEDEDEED
+135 DEHDEDDADED
-149 EELTEAKNKHYRKK
+149 
-163 SYLKESQ
+163 
-170 KSKSI
+170 
-175 KESYRFYGSNKTVKD
+175 
-190 YFNNVIVNA
+190 
-199 ERVKDADIRFTN
+199 
-211 YLITDKGKLEIGFI
+211 
-225 KLPYETFPDDDAIIV
+225 
-240 IPSFD
+240 
-245 YQWIGDWDSA
+245 
-255 LEVYDII
+255 
-262 TKKVSEIYDIQTF
+262 
-275 VNSISGDPSPEKVD
+275 
-289 KILRGLSKSKVVD
+289 
-302 LKESKSIKDDD
+302 
-313 EDSINESR
+313 
-321 KSKSIKESLQKG
+321 
-333 DYVRI
+333 
-338 QWKDPNW
+338 
-345 STTSPCYASCT
+345 
-356 YLGRTNDGKYKFKS
+356 
-370 DTYGWIFIVDTTT
+370 
-383 NTVTTPQDK
+383 
-392 EFELYD
+392 
-398 NSGWTK
+398 
-404 IFNESKSIKEDEDS
+404 DEDS

-427 AGGNLVGSTVGA
+427 VGGNLVGSTVGA

-504 NNSKSQLSNK
+504 NGSKSQLSNK
-514 IYKSKKANEGLK
+514 IYKSKKVNEGLK

-555 YPRGFRYL
+555 YKKSGTYPRGFKFL
-563 SGNGT
+563 SSNGT
-568 AGEVQYN
+568 TGEVQYN
-575 GVKYAFRK
+575 GAKYAFRK

-590 VMTSADAGWN
+590 VMTSADAGSN
-600 WSDTLYKESI
+600 WSETLYKESI

-654 EIANNSEDDTIE
+654 EIANNSEDDTVE

-725 ENFNFNKSKEKL
+725 ENFNFNKSKSKI

>member
-79 KDPSEVVIDDES
+79 KDPSEVIIDDES

-120 ASLEDDADEEDEDDE
+120 ASLEDDDEDDTEE
-135 DEHDEDNEDEDEED
+135 DDTEEDDEDEED
-149 EELTEAKNKHYRKK
+149 EELTEAKNKHCRKK
-163 SYLKESQ
+163 SYLKEYQ
-170 KSKSI
+170 KSKFI
-175 KESYRFYGSNKTVKD
+175 KESYRFYGSNQTVKD

-199 ERVKDADIRFTN
+199 EHVKDADIRFIN

-225 KLPYETFPDDDAIIV
+225 KLPYETFPDDDALIV

-245 YQWIGDWDSA
+245 YQWVGDWDSA

-275 VNSISGDPSPEKVD
+275 VNSIDGDPSPEKID
-289 KILRGLSKSKVVD
+289 KILRSLSKSEVVD
-302 LKESKSIKDDD
+302 LEESKFKHLKSIDESTCNYVDKYNNIVIYKCDGRYIATAINGKSVSGKSIDDVKSQLDKIDAEYTKHFRDLDEDKEDDD
-313 EDSINESR
+313 
-321 KSKSIKESLQKG
+321 
-333 DYVRI
+333 Y
-338 QWKDPNW
+338 
-345 STTSPCYASCT
+345 
-356 YLGRTNDGKYKFKS
+356 
-370 DTYGWIFIVDTTT
+370 
-383 NTVTTPQDK
+383 
-392 EFELYD
+392 YD
-398 NSGWTK
+398 
-404 IFNESKSIKEDEDS
+404 DEDS

-427 AGGNLVGSTVGA
+427 VGGNLVGSTVGA

-532 KKNVSESQC
+532 KK
-541 SQCDQVADILQNST
+541 
-555 YPRGFRYL
+555 
-563 SGNGT
+563 
-568 AGEVQYN
+568 
-575 GVKYAFRK
+575 K
-583 RNDGTYK
+583 
-590 VMTSADAGWN
+590 
-600 WSDTLYKESI
+600 SDYKESI

-725 ENFNFNKSKEKL
+725 ENFNFNKSKEKI

-763 FVPTSLRYAYSAK
+763 FIPTSLRYAYSAK

-835 ENNLNTKASNRLLN
+835 ENNLNTKAYNRLLN

>member
-59 EDSYIGK
+59 EDSYVGK

-79 KDPSEVVIDDES
+79 KDPSEVIIDDES

-120 ASLEDDADEEDEDDE
+120 ASLEDDEDKDDEDDTEEDDTKEDDE
-135 DEHDEDNEDEDEED
+135 DEDDADED
-149 EELTEAKNKHYRKK
+149 
-163 SYLKESQ
+163 
-170 KSKSI
+170 
-175 KESYRFYGSNKTVKD
+175 
-190 YFNNVIVNA
+190 
-199 ERVKDADIRFTN
+199 
-211 YLITDKGKLEIGFI
+211 
-225 KLPYETFPDDDAIIV
+225 
-240 IPSFD
+240 
-245 YQWIGDWDSA
+245 
-255 LEVYDII
+255 
-262 TKKVSEIYDIQTF
+262 
-275 VNSISGDPSPEKVD
+275 
-289 KILRGLSKSKVVD
+289 
-302 LKESKSIKDDD
+302 
-313 EDSINESR
+313 
-321 KSKSIKESLQKG
+321 
-333 DYVRI
+333 
-338 QWKDPNW
+338 
-345 STTSPCYASCT
+345 
-356 YLGRTNDGKYKFKS
+356 
-370 DTYGWIFIVDTTT
+370 
-383 NTVTTPQDK
+383 
-392 EFELYD
+392 
-398 NSGWTK
+398 
-404 IFNESKSIKEDEDS
+404 DEDS

-427 AGGNLVGSTVGA
+427 VGGNLVGSTVGA
-439 GLGTALGSVAG
+439 GLGTALGSIAG

-458 IAGSALGG
+458 IAGSALGR

-514 IYKSKKANEGLK
+514 IYKSKKVNEGLK

-532 KKNVSESQC
+532 KKNISESQC
-541 SQCDQVADILQNST
+541 SQCDQVADILQNRT
-555 YPRGFRYL
+555 YPRGFKFL
-563 SGNGT
+563 SNNGT
-568 AGEVQYN
+568 VGEVQYN
-575 GVKYAFRK
+575 GAKYAFRK

-590 VMTSADAGWN
+590 VRTSADAGWN
-600 WSDTLYKESI
+600 WSETLYKESI

-725 ENFNFNKSKEKL
+725 ENFNFNKSKEKI

-784 ITGHVKL
+784 IAGHVKL

>member
-59 EDSYIGK
+59 EDSYVGK

-120 ASLEDDADEEDEDDE
+120 ASLEDEDDADEEDEDDE
-135 DEHDEDNEDEDEED
+135 DEHDEDNEDDEED
-149 EELTEAKNKHYRKK
+149 E
-163 SYLKESQ
+163 
-170 KSKSI
+170 
-175 KESYRFYGSNKTVKD
+175 D
-190 YFNNVIVNA
+190 
-199 ERVKDADIRFTN
+199 
-211 YLITDKGKLEIGFI
+211 
-225 KLPYETFPDDDAIIV
+225 
-240 IPSFD
+240 
-245 YQWIGDWDSA
+245 
-255 LEVYDII
+255 
-262 TKKVSEIYDIQTF
+262 
-275 VNSISGDPSPEKVD
+275 
-289 KILRGLSKSKVVD
+289 
-302 LKESKSIKDDD
+302 
-313 EDSINESR
+313 
-321 KSKSIKESLQKG
+321 
-333 DYVRI
+333 
-338 QWKDPNW
+338 
-345 STTSPCYASCT
+345 
-356 YLGRTNDGKYKFKS
+356 
-370 DTYGWIFIVDTTT
+370 
-383 NTVTTPQDK
+383 
-392 EFELYD
+392 
-398 NSGWTK
+398 
-404 IFNESKSIKEDEDS
+404 DEDS

-427 AGGNLVGSTVGA
+427 VGGNLVGSTVGA

-532 KKNVSESQC
+532 KKNISESQC

-555 YPRGFRYL
+555 HPRGFRYL

-600 WSDTLYKESI
+600 WSETLYKESI

-643 KIIPVSSDVKD
+643 KIVPVSSDVKD

-725 ENFNFNKSKEKL
+725 ENFNFNKAKEKI

-763 FVPTSLRYAYSAK
+763 FIPTSLRYAYSAK

-791 NEAKAV
+791 NEAKAI

-849 NIARCKNFNN
+849 NIAKCKNFID
-859 ALMVVTNSYLSG
+859 ALTVVTNSYLSG

>member
-120 ASLEDDADEEDEDDE
+120 ASLEDDDEDDTEEDDTEEDDTKEDDEEDEDD
-135 DEHDEDNEDEDEED
+135 ED
-149 EELTEAKNKHYRKK
+149 EELTEAKNKHCRKK
-163 SYLKESQ
+163 SYLKEYQ
-170 KSKSI
+170 KSKFY
-175 KESYRFYGSNKTVKD
+175 KPYRYDINKTVKD
-190 YFNNVIVNA
+190 YLNELIVDV
-199 ERVKDADIRFTN
+199 EHTEDAKIRFIN
-211 YLITDKGKLEIGFI
+211 YLITDKGKLEIGLI
-225 KLPYETFPDDDAIIV
+225 ELPYDSPIYGDAMIV

-245 YQWIGDWDSA
+245 YQWSGDWDSA
-255 LEVYDII
+255 LEIYDSI

-275 VNSISGDPSPEKVD
+275 IDSIDGDISPEKID
-289 KILRGLSKSKVVD
+289 KILRDLSRSEVVD
-302 LKESKSIKDDD
+302 LEESKSIKDDD
-313 EDSINESR
+313 EDSINE
-321 KSKSIKESLQKG
+321 
-333 DYVRI
+333 
-338 QWKDPNW
+338 
-345 STTSPCYASCT
+345 
-356 YLGRTNDGKYKFKS
+356 
-370 DTYGWIFIVDTTT
+370 
-383 NTVTTPQDK
+383 
-392 EFELYD
+392 
-398 NSGWTK
+398 
-404 IFNESKSIKEDEDS
+404 
-418 INEGILGKA
+418 GILGKA
-427 AGGNLVGSTVGA
+427 VGGNLVGSTVGA

-458 IAGSALGG
+458 IAGSALGR

-532 KKNVSESQC
+532 KKNISESQC

-555 YPRGFRYL
+555 HPRGFRYL

-583 RNDGTYK
+583 RDDGTYK

-600 WSDTLYKESI
+600 WSDTLYKEGI

-725 ENFNFNKSKEKL
+725 ENFNFNKSKEKI

-763 FVPTSLRYAYSAK
+763 FIPTSLRYAYSAK

-784 ITGHVKL
+784 IAGHVKL

>member
-59 EDSYIGK
+59 EDSYVGK

-120 ASLEDDADEEDEDDE
+120 ASLEDEDEDDTEEDDTKEDDEDDEEDEDDE
-135 DEHDEDNEDEDEED
+135 Y
-149 EELTEAKNKHYRKK
+149 EELTEAKNKHCRKK
-163 SYLKESQ
+163 SYLKEYQ
-170 KSKSI
+170 KSKFY
-175 KESYRFYGSNKTVKD
+175 KPYRYDINKTVKD
-190 YFNNVIVNA
+190 YLNELIVDV
-199 ERVKDADIRFTN
+199 EHTEDAKIRFIN
-211 YLITDKGKLEIGFI
+211 YLITDKGKLEIGLI
-225 KLPYETFPDDDAIIV
+225 ELPYDSPIYGDAMIV

-245 YQWIGDWDSA
+245 YQWSGDWDSA
-255 LEVYDII
+255 LEIYDSI

-275 VNSISGDPSPEKVD
+275 IDSIDGDISPEKID
-289 KILRGLSKSKVVD
+289 KILRDLSKSEVVD
-302 LKESKSIKDDD
+302 LEESKSIKDDD
-313 EDSINESR
+313 EDSINE
-321 KSKSIKESLQKG
+321 
-333 DYVRI
+333 
-338 QWKDPNW
+338 
-345 STTSPCYASCT
+345 
-356 YLGRTNDGKYKFKS
+356 
-370 DTYGWIFIVDTTT
+370 
-383 NTVTTPQDK
+383 
-392 EFELYD
+392 
-398 NSGWTK
+398 
-404 IFNESKSIKEDEDS
+404 
-418 INEGILGKA
+418 GILGKA
-427 AGGNLVGSTVGA
+427 VGGNLVGSTVGA

-458 IAGSALGG
+458 IAGSALGR

-504 NNSKSQLSNK
+504 NNSKSQFSNK

-532 KKNVSESQC
+532 KKNISESQC
-541 SQCDQVADILQNST
+541 SQCDQVADILQNRT
-555 YPRGFRYL
+555 YPRGFKFL
-563 SGNGT
+563 SSNGT
-568 AGEVQYN
+568 VGEVQYN
-575 GVKYAFRK
+575 GAKYAFRK

-590 VMTSADAGWN
+590 VRTSADAGWN
-600 WSDTLYKESI
+600 WSETLYKESI

-725 ENFNFNKSKEKL
+725 ENFNFNKSKEKI

-784 ITGHVKL
+784 IAGHVKL
-791 NEAKAV
+791 NEAKAI